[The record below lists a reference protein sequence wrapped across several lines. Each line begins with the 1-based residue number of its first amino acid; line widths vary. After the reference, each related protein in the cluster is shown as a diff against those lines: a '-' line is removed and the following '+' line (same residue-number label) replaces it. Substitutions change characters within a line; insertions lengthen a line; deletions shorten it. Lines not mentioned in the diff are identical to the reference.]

1 MKKNSSR
8 FILGTSQFGFKYG
21 IANRNK
27 DKLKKAEINKILN
40 YALENNITKL
50 DTAYV
55 YGDSL
60 KTLGEIGVENFQII
74 SKIPHISCD
83 NIKISSQVK
92 KYVCQIIDNLNVKKI
107 SYILIH
113 SYKKNKSEYND
124 LVLNNL
130 LKLKAEGIIDYV
142 GVSLYNP
149 YELFYFEN
157 YKYFDVIQVPYNIFD
172 KRILDPK
179 ILNLLRQNKISIHIR
194 SIFLQGLLLMEKEL
208 PKKFLRWKNYFDIWH
223 KYIKDIGSNCLQVNI
238 SHATSVNHFDGIIV
252 GVDNFF
258 QFQEI
263 IRYIDN
269 EVEFSSLPDFIIT
282 DERLINPYEW
292 ESL

>member
-21 IANRNK
+21 IANKNK
-27 DKLKKAEINKILN
+27 GKLKKVEINKILN

-50 DTAYV
+50 DTAYI

-60 KTLGEIGVENFQII
+60 KTLGKIGVKNFKII

-83 NIKISSQVK
+83 YKKISSEVK
-92 KYVCQIIDNLNVKKI
+92 RYVCQIIDNLNVKKI
-107 SYILIH
+107 SCILIH
-113 SYKKNKSEYND
+113 FYKKNKSEYND
-124 LVLNNL
+124 LVLNSL
-130 LKLKAEGIIDYV
+130 LKLKADGIIDYV
-142 GVSLYNP
+142 GVSLYDP
-149 YELFYFEN
+149 SELFYFKN
-157 YKYFDVIQVPYNIFD
+157 YKYFDVIQVPFNIFD

-208 PKKFLRWKNYFDIWH
+208 PKKFSRWKNYFDIWH

-263 IRYIDN
+263 IRYIDDK
-269 EVEFSSLPDFIIT
+269 VEFSGLPDFIVT
-282 DERLINPYEW
+282 DKRLINPYEW